1 MKLTIGEN
9 IRRYRKKHD
18 LTQEALA
25 ERLGV
30 TYQSVSR
37 WENGTTYPDLELL
50 PAISETLSVT
60 VDELIGMPQ
69 IEKEKRAA
77 ETVDELCRECR
88 KQKYD
93 AERIVELLRDLR
105 RNYLDSEWAWRP
117 WTDGNDRAFRDP
129 AILPEVR
136 LFANAYLERNP
147 MAAETIQTMSSV
159 EDEEHI
165 AEFLEKHTTSFDC
178 SARELL
184 FMRYW
189 RRGDAEKLEK
199 ERRYRMFQAFDK
211 LFDERSVLPLNPTPD
226 SQTAAIE
233 FTRGLL
239 NLIRNDTEDDRTD
252 IWVQRRLGLG
262 LDTASRMVANGRL
275 EDAIQH
281 VTSVVNLLEDVMSIT
296 EKVLLPTSCHFL
308 DGMEWFAK
316 EYWTTFN
323 NHPDAPKERCIYL
336 HTQLNDLNVCYMIF
350 PSHYYRTLQS
360 DNFAPLRS
368 HPEFEV
374 LCDRVKAL
382 VVTKEE

>member
-9 IRRYRKKHD
+9 IRNFRKKND
-18 LTQEALA
+18 LTQEAFA

-69 IEKEKRAA
+69 IEKEKRAL
-77 ETVDELCRECR
+77 ETVDELRRECM
-88 KQKYD
+88 KQEYNT
-93 AERIVELLRDLR
+93 ERIVELLRDIR

-129 AILPEVR
+129 AILPDVR

-189 RRGDAEKLEK
+189 RRGDAERLEK

-211 LFDERSVLPLNPTPD
+211 LFDERSVLPLNPTPEA
-226 SQTAAIE
+226 QTAAIE
-233 FTRGLL
+233 FTQGLL
-239 NLIRNDTEDDRTD
+239 DLIRNDIEDDRTD

-275 EDAIQH
+275 EDAMQH
-281 VTSVVNLLEDVMSIT
+281 VTSVVTLLEDVMSIT
-296 EKVLLPTSCHFL
+296 EEVLLPTSCYFL

-368 HPEFEV
+368 LPEFEV

-382 VVTKEE
+382 VVTK

>member
-9 IRRYRKKHD
+9 IRRFRKKHD

-50 PAISETLSVT
+50 PAISELLSVT

-69 IEKEKRAA
+69 IEKEKRAL
-77 ETVDELCRECR
+77 ETVDELRRECM
-88 KQKYD
+88 KQEYA
-93 AERIVELLRDLR
+93 AERIVELLRDIR

-189 RRGDAEKLEK
+189 RRGDAERLEK

-211 LFDERSVLPLNPTPD
+211 LFDERSVLPLNPTPEA
-226 SQTAAIE
+226 QTAAIE

-239 NLIRNDTEDDRTD
+239 DLIRNDIADDRTD

-262 LDTASRMVANGRL
+262 LDTASQMVATGRL
-275 EDAIQH
+275 KEAMQH
-281 VTSVVNLLEDVMSIT
+281 VTSVVTLLEDVMSIT
-296 EKVLLPTSCHFL
+296 EEVLLPTSCHFL

-360 DNFAPLRS
+360 DDFAPLRS
-368 HPEFEV
+368 LPEFEV
-374 LCDRVKAL
+374 LCNRVKAL
-382 VVTKEE
+382 IVTKEE

>member
-9 IRRYRKKHD
+9 IRNYRKKND

-69 IEKEKRAA
+69 IEKEKRAL
-77 ETVDELCRECR
+77 ETVDELRRECM
-88 KQKYD
+88 KQEYNT
-93 AERIVELLRDLR
+93 ERIVELLRDIR
-105 RNYLDSEWAWRP
+105 RNYIDSEWAWRP

-189 RRGDAEKLEK
+189 RRGDAERLEK
-199 ERRYRMFQAFDK
+199 ERHYRMFQAFDK
-211 LFDERSVLPLNPTPD
+211 LFDERSVLPLNPTPEA
-226 SQTAAIE
+226 QTAAIE

-262 LDTASRMVANGRL
+262 LDTASRMVATGRL
-275 EDAIQH
+275 EDAMQY
-281 VTSVVNLLEDVMSIT
+281 VTSVVTLLEDVMSIT
-296 EKVLLPTSCHFL
+296 EEVLLPTSCHFL

-316 EYWTTFN
+316 EHWTTFN

-360 DNFAPLRS
+360 ANFAPLRS
-368 HPEFEV
+368 LPEFEV

>member
-9 IRRYRKKHD
+9 IRNFRKKHD

-30 TYQSVSR
+30 TYQSISR

-69 IEKEKRAA
+69 IEKEKRAL
-77 ETVDELCRECR
+77 ETVDELRRECM
-88 KQKYD
+88 KQEYD
-93 AERIVELLRDLR
+93 AERIVEILRDIR

-136 LFANAYLERNP
+136 LFANAYLERKP
-147 MAAETIQTMSSV
+147 MAAEAIETMSSV

-199 ERRYRMFQAFDK
+199 ERRFRMFQAFDK

-226 SQTAAIE
+226 EQTAAIE

-239 NLIRNDTEDDRTD
+239 NLIRNDTADDRAD

-262 LDTASRMVANGRL
+262 LDTASRMVATGRL
-275 EDAIQH
+275 EEAMQH
-281 VTSVVNLLEDVMSIT
+281 VTSVINLLEDVMSIK
-296 EKVLLPTSCHFL
+296 EEVLLPTSCHFL

-316 EYWTTFN
+316 EHWTTFN

-350 PSHYYRTLQS
+350 PSHYYRTLQG
-360 DNFAPLRS
+360 DAFAPLRT
-368 HPEFEV
+368 HPEFEA
-374 LCDRVKAL
+374 LCNRVNAL
-382 VVTKEE
+382 VVTK

>member
-9 IRRYRKKHD
+9 IRRFRKKHD

-69 IEKEKRAA
+69 IEKEKRAL
-77 ETVDELCRECR
+77 ETVDELRRECM
-88 KQKYD
+88 KQEYNT
-93 AERIVELLRDLR
+93 ERIVELLRDIR

-211 LFDERSVLPLNPTPD
+211 LFDERSVLPLNPTPEA
-226 SQTAAIE
+226 QTAAIE

-262 LDTASRMVANGRL
+262 LDIASQMVATGRL
-275 EDAIQH
+275 EEAMQH
-281 VTSVVNLLEDVMSIT
+281 VTSVVTLLENVMSIK
-296 EKVLLPTSCHFL
+296 EEFLLPTSCHFL
-308 DGMEWFAK
+308 DGMKWYAE
-316 EYWTTFN
+316 EYWSTFN
-323 NHPDAPKERCIYL
+323 NHPDAPKEHCIYL

-350 PSHYYRTLQS
+350 PSHYYRTLQN
-360 DNFAPLRS
+360 DDFAPLRTY
-368 HPEFEV
+368 PKFEA

>member
-9 IRRYRKKHD
+9 IRNFRKKND
-18 LTQEALA
+18 LTQEAFA

-69 IEKEKRAA
+69 IEKEKRAL
-77 ETVDELCRECR
+77 ETVDELRRECM
-88 KQKYD
+88 KQEYNT
-93 AERIVELLRDLR
+93 ERIVELLRDIR

-189 RRGDAEKLEK
+189 RRGDAERLEK

-211 LFDERSVLPLNPTPD
+211 LFDERSVLPLNPTPEA
-226 SQTAAIE
+226 QTAAIE
-233 FTRGLL
+233 FTQGLL
-239 NLIRNDTEDDRTD
+239 DLIRNDIEDDRTD

-275 EDAIQH
+275 EDAMQH
-281 VTSVVNLLEDVMSIT
+281 VTSVVTLLEDVMSIT
-296 EKVLLPTSCHFL
+296 EEVLLPTSCYFL

-368 HPEFEV
+368 LPEFEV

-382 VVTKEE
+382 VVTK

>member
-9 IRRYRKKHD
+9 IRRFRKKND

-25 ERLGV
+25 ERVGV

-69 IEKEKRAA
+69 IEKEKRAL
-77 ETVDELCRECR
+77 ETVDELRRECM
-88 KQKYD
+88 KQEYNT
-93 AERIVELLRDLR
+93 ERIVELLRDIR
-105 RNYLDSEWAWRP
+105 RNYIDSEWAWRP

-189 RRGDAEKLEK
+189 RRDDAERLEK

-239 NLIRNDTEDDRTD
+239 DLIRNDIADDRTD
-252 IWVQRRLGLG
+252 IWVERRLGLG
-262 LDTASRMVANGRL
+262 LDTASRMVATGRL
-275 EDAIQH
+275 EEAMQH
-281 VTSVVNLLEDVMSIT
+281 VTSVVTLLEDVMSIT
-296 EKVLLPTSCHFL
+296 EEVLLPTSCHFL

-360 DNFAPLRS
+360 DAFAPLRS
-368 HPEFEV
+368 LPEFEV
-374 LCDRVKAL
+374 LCDHVKAL

>member
-9 IRRYRKKHD
+9 IRRFRKKHD

-30 TYQSVSR
+30 TYQSISR

-50 PAISETLSVT
+50 PAISETLAVT
-60 VDELIGMPQ
+60 VDELIGMPK
-69 IEKEKRAA
+69 IEKEKRAL
-77 ETVDELCRECR
+77 ETVDELRRECM
-88 KQKYD
+88 KQEYD
-93 AERIVELLRDLR
+93 AERIVELLRDIR
-105 RNYLDSEWAWRP
+105 RNHLDSEWAWRP

-136 LFANAYLERNP
+136 LFANAYLERKP

-211 LFDERSVLPLNPTPD
+211 LFDERSVLPLNPTPEA
-226 SQTAAIE
+226 QTAAIE

-239 NLIRNDTEDDRTD
+239 NLIRNDAEDDRTD

-262 LDTASRMVANGRL
+262 LDTASRMVATGRL
-275 EDAIQH
+275 EEAMQH

-296 EKVLLPTSCHFL
+296 EEVLLPTSCHFL
-308 DGMEWFAK
+308 DGMKWYAEESWH
-316 EYWTTFN
+316 TFN

-360 DNFAPLRS
+360 DDFAPLRF
-368 HPEFEV
+368 HPEFEA